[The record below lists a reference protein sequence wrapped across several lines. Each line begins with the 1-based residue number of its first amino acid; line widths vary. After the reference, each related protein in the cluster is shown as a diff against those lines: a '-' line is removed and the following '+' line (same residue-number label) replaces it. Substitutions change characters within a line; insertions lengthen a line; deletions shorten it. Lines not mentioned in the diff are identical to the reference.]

1 MESIEFYQTP
11 KGGIMI
17 HDLNGARQLKEHDR
31 EFIGKMIEKLSEFYP
46 EALADLSKL
55 FEKKRL
61 NIPHF
66 EYRIV
71 LRFIK
76 CNWGKFDSAMDIDQF
91 GNLNFEEVECP
102 LRGECPQEGIVC
114 KPKFNSNL
122 SDREIEVMRCYYDGL
137 TAEQI
142 ANKICLSIET
152 VKTHKRNVFKRTNTH
167 TLAEFF
173 LYAKSKNLFDYE

>member
-1 MESIEFYQTP
+1 MKKIEFYITP
-11 KGGIMI
+11 KGGVMI
-17 HDLNGARQLKEHDR
+17 SDSDGTRHFKESDR
-31 EFIGKMIEKLSEFYP
+31 EFVGDMIEKLSEFYP
-46 EALADLSKL
+46 EALAALSKV

-61 NIPHF
+61 NIPHY

-76 CNWGKFDSAMDIDQF
+76 CNWGKFDSLMDIDQF

-102 LRGECPQEGIVC
+102 LRGECCHEGVIC

-122 SDREIEVMRCYYDGL
+122 SGRELEVMRQYYEK
-137 TAEQI
+137 TPVEEI
-142 ANKICLSIET
+142 ACKLFLSIET
-152 VKTHKRNVFKRTNTH
+152 VKTHKRNVFRRTSSH

-173 LYAKSKNLFDYE
+173 LYAKTNNLFN